1 MKGIDLLQKHTA
13 SAVVIRAW
21 FLEKMI
27 ESLQT
32 SDVPDDFKNMMRET
46 GIEDDKL
53 AIMIDAN
60 PRMLLDVFDKHDII
74 IYFMIFSSPQGV
86 KFSGAIHTGN
96 DEVKPNPIGKQC
108 NTRKEAEAFAIEAAI
123 EILEDKLKEA
133 RMNIIGQNGN
143 TGEHYDETIKQE

>member
-60 PRMLLDVFDKHDII
+60 PRMLLDVFDDNDII
-74 IYFMIFSSPQGV
+74 IENSLYPDGTFTI
-86 KFSGAIHTGN
+86 KIGN
-96 DEVKPNPIGKQC
+96 QATTKSWK
-108 NTRKEAEAFAIEAAI
+108 TRKEAELFAIEAAF
-123 EILEDKLKEA
+123 EILENKLSPKIEE
-133 RMNIIGQNGN
+133 NN
-143 TGEHYDETIKQE
+143 

>member
-21 FLEKMI
+21 FLERMI

-60 PRMLLDVFDKHDII
+60 PRMLLDVFDDNDII
-74 IYFMIFSSPQGV
+74 IENSLYPDGTFTI
-86 KFSGAIHTGN
+86 KIGN
-96 DEVKPNPIGKQC
+96 QATTQSWK
-108 NTRKEAEAFAIEAAI
+108 TRKESELFAIEAAF
-123 EILEDKLKEA
+123 EILENKLSPKIEE
-133 RMNIIGQNGN
+133 NN
-143 TGEHYDETIKQE
+143 

>member
-60 PRMLLDVFDKHDII
+60 PRMLLDVFDDNDII
-74 IYFMIFSSPQGV
+74 IENSLYPDGTFTI
-86 KFSGAIHTGN
+86 KIGN
-96 DEVKPNPIGKQC
+96 QATTKSWK
-108 NTRKEAEAFAIEAAI
+108 TRKEAEAFAIEAAF
-123 EILEDKLKEA
+123 EILENKLSPKIEE
-133 RMNIIGQNGN
+133 NN
-143 TGEHYDETIKQE
+143 

>member
-60 PRMLLDVFDKHDII
+60 PRMLLDVFDDNDII
-74 IYFMIFSSPQGV
+74 IENSLYPDGTFTI
-86 KFSGAIHTGN
+86 KIGN
-96 DEVKPNPIGKQC
+96 QATTQSWK
-108 NTRKEAEAFAIEAAI
+108 TRKEAELFAIEAAF
-123 EILEDKLKEA
+123 EILENKLSPKIEE
-133 RMNIIGQNGN
+133 NN
-143 TGEHYDETIKQE
+143 

>member
-32 SDVPDDFKNMMRET
+32 ADVPDDFKNMMRET

-60 PRMLLDVFDKHDII
+60 PRMLLDVFDDNN
-74 IYFMIFSSPQGV
+74 IYISVLYTPNIFMVSINQ
-86 KFSGAIHTGN
+86 N
-96 DEVKPNPIGKQC
+96 DLGSRF
-108 NTRKEAEAFAIEAAI
+108 NTRKQAESDAIEAAF
-123 EILEDKLKEA
+123 EILENKLSPKIEE
-133 RMNIIGQNGN
+133 NN
-143 TGEHYDETIKQE
+143 

>member
-32 SDVPDDFKNMMRET
+32 ADVPDEFKDMMRET

-60 PRMLLDVFDKHDII
+60 PRMLLDVFDENHILIEIFRPLNEGSIYPSNYFSYKIGNISPDI
-74 IYFMIFSSPQGV
+74 
-86 KFSGAIHTGN
+86 K
-96 DEVKPNPIGKQC
+96 K
-108 NTRKEAEAFAIEAAI
+108 TRKEAELFAIEAAF
-123 EILEDKLKEA
+123 EILENKLTPKE
-133 RMNIIGQNGN
+133 
-143 TGEHYDETIKQE
+143 ETNENV

>member
-32 SDVPDDFKNMMRET
+32 ADVPDDFKNMMRET

-60 PRMLLDVFDKHDII
+60 PRMLLDVFDDNDII
-74 IYFMIFSSPQGV
+74 IENSLYPDGTFTI
-86 KFSGAIHTGN
+86 KIGN
-96 DEVKPNPIGKQC
+96 QATTQSWK
-108 NTRKEAEAFAIEAAI
+108 TRKEAELFAIEAAF
-123 EILEDKLKEA
+123 EILENKLSPKIEE
-133 RMNIIGQNGN
+133 NN
-143 TGEHYDETIKQE
+143 

>member
-1 MKGIDLLQKHTA
+1 MKGIELLEKYTA
-13 SAVVIRAW
+13 SAVVIKAW

-60 PRMLLDVFDKHDII
+60 PRMLLDVFDDNNII
-74 IYFMIFSSPQGV
+74 IENFLYPDGTFTI
-86 KFSGAIHTGN
+86 KIGN
-96 DEVKPNPIGKQC
+96 QTTTQSWK
-108 NTRKEAEAFAIEAAI
+108 TRKEAEAFAIEAAF

>member
-60 PRMLLDVFDKHDII
+60 PRMLLDVFDDNDII
-74 IYFMIFSSPQGV
+74 IENSLYPDGTFTI
-86 KFSGAIHTGN
+86 KIGN
-96 DEVKPNPIGKQC
+96 QATTQSWK
-108 NTRKEAEAFAIEAAI
+108 TRKEAELFAIEAAF

-133 RMNIIGQNGN
+133 RMNIIGQNHSGI
-143 TGEHYDETIKQE
+143 TMI

>member
-32 SDVPDDFKNMMRET
+32 SDVPDEFKNMMRET

-60 PRMLLDVFDKHDII
+60 PRMLLDVFDDNNIYLNIFRVKNIFMWSLYDIEEQI
-74 IYFMIFSSPQGV
+74 LDGRVF
-86 KFSGAIHTGN
+86 
-96 DEVKPNPIGKQC
+96 
-108 NTRKEAEAFAIEAAI
+108 NTRKETELSAIEAAF
-123 EILEDKLKEA
+123 EILENKLSPKIEE
-133 RMNIIGQNGN
+133 NN
-143 TGEHYDETIKQE
+143 

>member
-27 ESLQT
+27 ESLQI

-60 PRMLLDVFDKHDII
+60 PRMLLDVFDDNDII
-74 IYFMIFSSPQGV
+74 IENSLYPDGTFTI
-86 KFSGAIHTGN
+86 KIGN
-96 DEVKPNPIGKQC
+96 QATTQSWK
-108 NTRKEAEAFAIEAAI
+108 TRKEAELFAIEAAF
-123 EILEDKLKEA
+123 EILENKLSPKIEE
-133 RMNIIGQNGN
+133 NN
-143 TGEHYDETIKQE
+143 

>member
-60 PRMLLDVFDKHDII
+60 PRMLLDVFDENDII
-74 IYFMIFSSPQGV
+74 IENSLYPDGTFTI
-86 KFSGAIHTGN
+86 KIGN
-96 DEVKPNPIGKQC
+96 QATTQSWK
-108 NTRKEAEAFAIEAAI
+108 TRKEAEAFAIEAAF
-123 EILEDKLKEA
+123 EILENKLSPKIEE
-133 RMNIIGQNGN
+133 NN
-143 TGEHYDETIKQE
+143 

>member
-1 MKGIDLLQKHTA
+1 MKGIELLEKYTA
-13 SAVVIRAW
+13 SAVVIIAW

-32 SDVPDDFKNMMRET
+32 SDVPDEFKNMMRET
-46 GIEDDKL
+46 GIEYDKL

-60 PRMLLDVFDKHDII
+60 PRMLLDVFDDNDII
-74 IYFMIFSSPQGV
+74 IENFLYPDGTFTI
-86 KFSGAIHTGN
+86 KIGN
-96 DEVKPNPIGKQC
+96 QATTQSWK
-108 NTRKEAEAFAIEAAI
+108 TRKEAEAFAIEAAI